1 MTRGKSICML
11 VSLFIVLACNEPE
24 MMAQTQKGN
33 NVSSDY
39 DDGGMNNAFTIP
51 YRPDYVDEDR
61 VYDVVDQMPQFPGGF
76 EKLKEFIEKNRRYPK
91 SLQDCGIEGRVVVTF
106 VVEKTGKISRAE
118 VVRGVDPT
126 LDKEALRV
134 VRKMPQWI
142 PGRIYGKNVDV
153 KYTMP
158 VDFRLH

>member
-1 MTRGKSICML
+1 MTRGKFICKVL
-11 VSLFIVLACNEPE
+11 VSLFIMLAYYEPK
-24 MMAQTQKGN
+24 MMAQTQKDD
-33 NVSSDY
+33 NVSNGY
-39 DDGGMNNAFTIP
+39 DSKNAFTIP
-51 YRPDYVDEDR
+51 FRPDYVDEDR
-61 VYDVVDQMPQFPGGF
+61 VYDVADQMPQFPGGF

-91 SLQDCGIEGRVVVTF
+91 SLQASCIQGRVVVTF
-106 VVEKTGKISRAE
+106 VVEKTGKISHAK
-118 VVRGVDPT
+118 VVRGVDPA

-158 VDFRLH
+158 VDFRLR

>member
-1 MTRGKSICML
+1 MTRGKSICKVL

-24 MMAQTQKGN
+24 MMAQTQT
-33 NVSSDY
+33 
-39 DDGGMNNAFTIP
+39 FTIP

-91 SLQDCGIEGRVVVTF
+91 SLQDRGIQGRVVVTF
-106 VVEKTGKISRAE
+106 VVEKTGKISHAK
-118 VVRGVDPT
+118 VVRGVDPA

-134 VRKMPQWI
+134 VRKMPRWI
-142 PGRIYGKNVDV
+142 PGKLYGKNVDV
-153 KYTMP
+153 NYTMP

>member
-1 MTRGKSICML
+1 MTRGKSICKVL
-11 VSLFIVLACNEPE
+11 VSLFIVLACYEPE
-24 MMAQTQKGN
+24 MMAQTQT
-33 NVSSDY
+33 
-39 DDGGMNNAFTIP
+39 FTIP

-91 SLQDCGIEGRVVVTF
+91 SLQESCIQGRVVVTF
-106 VVEKTGKISRAE
+106 VVEKTGKISHVK
-118 VVRGVDPT
+118 VVRGVDPA

-142 PGRIYGKNVDV
+142 PGKLYGKNVDV
-153 KYTMP
+153 NYTMP